1 MFQVLEK
8 QRLNRSVVSLVV
20 GAPLVARKAEPGQ
33 FIILRAVEGGERIPL
48 TIAEYNREKGTV
60 RIIFQIVGA
69 TTELL
74 SRLQV
79 GDCIQDVVGPLGCA
93 TQTAGLKKVAVV
105 GGGVGC
111 AIAYPVA
118 KKLHDLGCEVHA
130 VVGFRDHELV
140 ILEDEFKDCSKKY
153 VLMTDDGSAGEKGLV
168 TDALQKLIE
177 SGEQYDEVI
186 VIGPLIMMKFI
197 CALTKKY
204 GIKTVVSMN
213 TIMIDG
219 TGMCGGCRLTVGGKT
234 KFACVDGPEFDGHEI
249 DFDEAIARSS
259 IYRSVERQAHETAC
273 NLFKQEAI
281 KKPTEFVK
289 RTVMPVQEPD
299 VRNKNF
305 KEVAL
310 GYTDDQ
316 AVHEAHRCLFCKDAP
331 CVNGCPVKIHIPK
344 FIAKVAEGKFKEAFE
359 LMSED
364 TSLPAVC
371 GRVCPQE
378 TQCEAQC
385 VRGRKGEPVAIG
397 YLERFVADWHS
408 KNVSEKPRRPVSNG
422 HRVAVVGSG
431 PSGLACAGAL
441 ARHGYDV
448 KIFEALHLA
457 GGVLVYGIPKFRLPK
472 TVVQKEIDRL
482 KDLGVTIETNAVIG
496 RTFSID
502 ELMQEYDAV
511 FIGSGAGQPKFM
523 NIKGENLKGVYSAN
537 EFLARINLM
546 KAYKPD
552 SATPVQRGK
561 KVTVVGGGNV
571 AMDAARCAKRLGAEV
586 MVLYRRTEAEMPA
599 RREEMQY
606 AG

>member
-1 MFQVLEK
+1 
-8 QRLNRSVVSLVV
+8 
-20 GAPLVARKAEPGQ
+20 
-33 FIILRAVEGGERIPL
+33 
-48 TIAEYNREKGTV
+48 
-60 RIIFQIVGA
+60 
-69 TTELL
+69 
-74 SRLQV
+74 
-79 GDCIQDVVGPLGCA
+79 
-93 TQTAGLKKVAVV
+93 
-105 GGGVGC
+105 
-111 AIAYPVA
+111 
-118 KKLHDLGCEVHA
+118 
-130 VVGFRDHELV
+130 
-140 ILEDEFKDCSKKY
+140 
-153 VLMTDDGSAGEKGLV
+153 
-168 TDALQKLIE
+168 
-177 SGEQYDEVI
+177 
-186 VIGPLIMMKFI
+186 
-197 CALTKKY
+197 
-204 GIKTVVSMN
+204 MN

-299 VRNKNF
+299 SQKQEFQRSRTRSIRTIRPSTKHIAVSFVKTHPVSTAVRLKYIF
-305 KEVAL
+305 
-310 GYTDDQ
+310 
-316 AVHEAHRCLFCKDAP
+316 R
-331 CVNGCPVKIHIPK
+331 K

-472 TVVQKEIDRL
+472 TV
-482 KDLGVTIETNAVIG
+482 
-496 RTFSID
+496 
-502 ELMQEYDAV
+502 EY
-511 FIGSGAGQPKFM
+511 
-523 NIKGENLKGVYSAN
+523 
-537 EFLARINLM
+537 
-546 KAYKPD
+546 
-552 SATPVQRGK
+552 
-561 KVTVVGGGNV
+561 
-571 AMDAARCAKRLGAEV
+571 
-586 MVLYRRTEAEMPA
+586 
-599 RREEMQY
+599 
-606 AG
+606 